1 MNEVFKLGLKI
12 VAAVVAG
19 GATFIGLSKVFGNNS
34 EQREINQTPVNN
46 ESNCNNDVG
55 SCSCCSS
62 SGQLSENSQQ
72 NQQPQQKT
80 SGEKVVDCL
89 RKTQDT
95 CSRALNVI
103 QSITTAVDCIVR
115 AFGTKQSVQQNN
127 NGGYGYGYYNN
138 GYQDKYKDPPGF
150 RRISPYIL
158 EYVGENNNNCNN
170 W

>member
-1 MNEVFKLGLKI
+1 MNEIFKLGLKI

-19 GATFIGLSKVFGNNS
+19 GATFVGLSKVFSDSNTKQEES
-34 EQREINQTPVNN
+34 NQTSVDNSSHEDCCTNN
-46 ESNCNNDVG
+46 C
-55 SCSCCSS
+55 CCS
-62 SGQLSENSQQ
+62 GGITENPQT
-72 NQQPQQKT
+72 QPSQKT

-103 QSITTAVDCIVR
+103 QSLTTAVDCIVK
-115 AFGTKQSVQQNN
+115 AFGTKPMPQNN
-127 NGGYGYGYYNN
+127 RGYGYDYNY

-158 EYVGENNNNCNN
+158 EYVGENNNNSSYSNN
-170 W
+170 CW

>member
-1 MNEVFKLGLKI
+1 MNEIFKLGLKI

-19 GATFIGLSKVFGNNS
+19 GATFVGLSKVFSDSNTKQEKS
-34 EQREINQTPVNN
+34 NQTSVDNSSHEDCCTNN
-46 ESNCNNDVG
+46 Y
-55 SCSCCSS
+55 CCS
-62 SGQLSENSQQ
+62 GGVIENPQT
-72 NQQPQQKT
+72 QPSQKT

-103 QSITTAVDCIVR
+103 QSLTTAVDCIVK
-115 AFGTKQSVQQNN
+115 AFGTKPMPQINR
-127 NGGYGYGYYNN
+127 GYGYDYNN

-158 EYVGENNNNCNN
+158 EYVGDNNNSSYSNNCC
-170 W
+170 